1 MTTTL
6 EAADVAEAALIV
18 DALVPPSVVAV
29 LILVE
34 DVVLICEF
42 MMAYRSDEAL
52 TAQWQVDWEKNQ
64 IGKSKRS
71 EI

>member
-52 TAQWQVDWEKNQ
+52 TAE
-64 IGKSKRS
+64 
-71 EI
+71 